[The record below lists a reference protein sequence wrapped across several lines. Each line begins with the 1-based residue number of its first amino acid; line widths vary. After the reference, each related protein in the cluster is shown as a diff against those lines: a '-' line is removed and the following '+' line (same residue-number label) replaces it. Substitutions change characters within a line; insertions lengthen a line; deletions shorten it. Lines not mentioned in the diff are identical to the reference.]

1 MEELIEEVKDKISK
15 IQTLLELEDLKV
27 FYLGKSGVLT
37 ALMMQLKNMAPENRK
52 SFGQKV
58 NQQKERILELIQAKF
73 QQLQELE
80 LQSKLSLQKLDL
92 SLPGRSRVIGRIHP
106 IWQAIDEMVAIFSR
120 LGFDVAQG
128 PSIESDWYNFT
139 ALNIAQNHPARQMH
153 DTFYLQ
159 APNMLLRTH
168 TSPVQIRTMEKSEPP
183 FRFISF
189 GRTYRADSDMTH
201 TPMFHQIEGV
211 VVDKKINM
219 GHLKATLTEFIQ
231 LFFED
236 DSIEMRYR
244 PSFFPFTEPSAEVD
258 IRMPGQQKWLE
269 VLGSGMVHPSV
280 LSNVN
285 IDPKEYGGFAFGLG
299 VERFAMLKYG
309 IKDLRQFFDVDLRW
323 LRHFG
328 FSCFH
333 SASLHGGL
341 SL

>member
-37 ALMMQLKNMAPENRK
+37 AMMMQLKNMAPENRK
-52 SFGQKV
+52 SFGQTV
-58 NQQKERILELIQAKF
+58 NQQKERTLELIQDKF
-73 QQLQELE
+73 QELQDLE

-168 TSPVQIRTMEKSEPP
+168 TSPVQIRTMEKSKPP

-219 GHLKATLTEFIQ
+219 GHLKATLTEFIK

>member
-1 MEELIEEVKDKISK
+1 MEELITEVKEKISK
-15 IQTLLELEDLKV
+15 IQTLSELEDLKG

-37 ALMMQLKNMAPENRK
+37 AMMMQLKNMPPENRK
-52 SFGQKV
+52 AFGQKV
-58 NQQKERILELIQAKF
+58 NQQKERTLELIQAKF

-80 LQSKLSLQKLDL
+80 LQSKLSAQKLDL
-92 SLPGRSRVIGRIHP
+92 SLPGRSKVIGKIHP

-159 APNMLLRTH
+159 SPNMLLRTH
-168 TSPVQIRTMEKSEPP
+168 TSPVQIRTMEKSKPP

-219 GHLKATLTEFIQ
+219 GHLKATLTEFIK

-244 PSFFPFTEPSAEVD
+244 PSFFPFTEPSAEID

-269 VLGSGMVHPSV
+269 VLGSGMVHPAV

-333 SASLHGGL
+333 SASLQGGL

>member
-1 MEELIEEVKDKISK
+1 MEELITEVKEKISK
-15 IQTLLELEDLKV
+15 IQTLSELEDLKV

-37 ALMMQLKNMAPENRK
+37 AMMMQLKNMPPENRK
-52 SFGQKV
+52 AFGQTV
-58 NQQKERILELIQAKF
+58 NQQKERTLELIQAKF
-73 QQLQELE
+73 QELQDLE
-80 LQSKLSLQKLDL
+80 LQSKLSAQKLDL
-92 SLPGRSRVIGRIHP
+92 SLPGRSKVIGKIHP

-168 TSPVQIRTMEKSEPP
+168 TSPVQIRTMEKSKPP

-211 VVDKKINM
+211 VVDEKINM
-219 GHLKATLTEFIQ
+219 GHLKATLTEFIK

-244 PSFFPFTEPSAEVD
+244 PSFFPFTEPSAEID

-269 VLGSGMVHPSV
+269 VLGSGMVHPAV
-280 LSNVN
+280 LGNVN

-333 SASLHGGL
+333 SASLQGGL